1 MVLKQTIYFLGE
13 YVKNGEI
20 RWIPLFPSSPFIHHL
35 LVSNRP
41 EILFYISKETV
52 FILKCVL
59 IEYKIIMIKSRVT
72 GLMFPLSHK
81 NCMTISTWDSLNT
94 NLERVLA
101 LSKILLVDGHII
113 IIPLTP
119 DTVPTPR
126 LFYYGKY
133 WKKSRAGSVVKTVVF
148 SRSPLSI
155 IFIQYNV
162 VVARGNVQ
170 TYRFTVAASN
180 S

>member
-1 MVLKQTIYFLGE
+1 MSTSVSILPPSFTICLFQTGQKFCFIFPRKL
-13 YVKNGEI
+13 VCI
-20 RWIPLFPSSPFIHHL
+20 LRW
-35 LVSNRP
+35 
-41 EILFYISKETV
+41 
-52 FILKCVL
+52 VL
-59 IEYKIIMIKSRVT
+59 IEYKTIMIKSRVI
-72 GLMFPLSHK
+72 GLVFPLSHK
-81 NCMTISTWDSLNT
+81 NCMTISTWDSLST

-101 LSKILLVDGHII
+101 LSKIFLVDGHII

-119 DTVPTPR
+119 DTVLTPR

-155 IFIQYNV
+155 FFIQYNV
-162 VVARGNVQ
+162 VVARGAVQ
-170 TYRFTVAASN
+170 TYKFTVAAPN

>member
-1 MVLKQTIYFLGE
+1 MSTSVSVLPPSFTICLFQTGQSFCFIFPR
-13 YVKNGEI
+13 K
-20 RWIPLFPSSPFIHHL
+20 LFC
-35 LVSNRP
+35 
-41 EILFYISKETV
+41 
-52 FILKCVL
+52 ILKWVL
-59 IEYKIIMIKSRVT
+59 IKYKIIMIKSRVT
-72 GLMFPLSHK
+72 GLVLLLSHK
-81 NCMTISTWDSLNT
+81 NCMTISTWDSLSI

-119 DTVPTPR
+119 DTVPIPR

-133 WKKSRAGSVVKTVVF
+133 WKKSRAGSVVKIEVF
-148 SRSPLSI
+148 SRSPLSS

-162 VVARGNVQ
+162 VVARGTVQ
-170 TYRFTVAASN
+170 TYKFTVAAPN

>member
-1 MVLKQTIYFLGE
+1 MEKFCEYPLSILPPSFTICLFQTGQKFRIIFPR
-13 YVKNGEI
+13 K
-20 RWIPLFPSSPFIHHL
+20 LF
-35 LVSNRP
+35 
-41 EILFYISKETV
+41 

-59 IEYKIIMIKSRVT
+59 IKYKIIMIKSRVT

-101 LSKILLVDGHII
+101 LSKIHLVDGHII

-162 VVARGNVQ
+162 VARGNVQ